1 MTRMLTTIALLL
13 LAVSPIDYDAALAD
27 RAQFPAAELGYFYY
41 LTTSHLAGEQKAACD
56 ATLAFVV
63 ASSSQQQIIEKA
75 MPALVQDGLYRIDL
89 RDVKWDWRLWHKVID
104 RYPYREQPTKLPLV
118 IRGDW
123 LITQLVDTTQSN
135 AYYLLL
141 YGRDDLNR
149 DDFLQAWGVNNDAK
163 THFGIITRSKS
174 PIGPAVSGIRLVENR
189 PTKNRG
195 TAWGTRDSAK
205 IDADSDPLEHL
216 DSKFRHQAEEWLV
229 AMPKQSIATGRR
241 GSLLAAW
248 LNDAQGKR
256 QEEAPPSIVTD
267 HHGFR
272 GQQAI
277 RNWGSCVGC
286 HASGIND
293 PGVSELRQYIA
304 AGVDVYATPKKL
316 QEQIELFHLS
326 DAAKQIARDNED
338 WAAGVAMCN
347 GLSGAENAEAFAG
360 TIEGYDRD
368 VSLEVAA
375 AELYTEAAELRLAL
389 AYASQN
395 GLKLSARLSGLAHQ
409 KSISRAAWEEGGWY
423 VAWTALQMW
432 GKGK

>member
-1 MTRMLTTIALLL
+1 MTRMFTTIALLL
-13 LAVSPIDYDAALAD
+13 LAAAPSDLDAAYAD
-27 RAQFPAAELGYFYY
+27 RAQYPAADYGYLYY
-41 LTTSHLAGEQKAACD
+41 ASTSHLTGEQKAACD

-75 MPALVQDGLYRIDL
+75 TPYRVQEGLYRLDL
-89 RDVKWDWRLWHKVID
+89 RDLKWDWRHWGKVVAK
-104 RYPYREQPTKLPLV
+104 YPYNYRPGKLPLV
-118 IRGDW
+118 IRADW
-123 LITQLVDTTQSN
+123 LVMQLVDTTQSN

-149 DDFLQAWGVNNDAK
+149 DDFLRTWGVNNNAT
-163 THFGIITRSKS
+163 THFGIITHSKS

-205 IDADSDPLEHL
+205 IDAGSDPLEHL
-216 DSKFRHQAEEWLV
+216 DNKFRHDAEEWLV

-248 LNDAQGKR
+248 LNDAKGKR

-267 HHGFR
+267 HLGFR
-272 GQQAI
+272 GQSAI

-286 HASGIND
+286 HANGIND
-293 PGVSELRQYIA
+293 PGVSELRSYIA
-304 AGVDVYATPKKL
+304 GGVDVYAKPKEL
-316 QEQIELFHLS
+316 QEQVELFHLS

-338 WAAGVAMCN
+338 WAAGVAMVN
-347 GLSGAENAEAFAG
+347 GLSGEENAEAFAG

-375 AELYTEAAELRLAL
+375 AELYTEAAELRLGL

-423 VAWTALQMW
+423 VAWTAMQMW
-432 GKGK
+432 ERGK